1 MATKVIMPKQGLQM
15 TEGTITRWLVPEGGQ
30 AEQDQPLFEMETD
43 KLTIEI
49 MAPASGTLL
58 KVLYAEGETIPITE
72 TIAIIGEPG
81 EDIAPLLADSKAATG
96 AGETETKAATEPATA
111 DRTALSAAAVTGAT
125 AEATASAA
133 GEKVYVTPRA
143 RTKAVEAGIDPNRI
157 AGSGPEGLVIERD
170 VLAAASLAPK
180 ATPVARRIAELNEVD
195 LAAVAGGG
203 PGGKIMKADV
213 QAVLARPEARQTAA
227 AAFVA
232 TGGAHGGRAERGER
246 LMPMS
251 GMRKVIAERMFTSLQ
266 TMAQANHRMKV
277 DMSEIIRFREKL
289 KAADIKVSFTDII
302 VRCVT
307 MALKDFPIVNASLT
321 EQGILYKDYV
331 NMGIAV
337 AVENGLLVPVIKD
350 ADLMNLAEIAAA
362 SAELIAKAQNGT
374 LAPDDYTGGTFT
386 ITNLGMFDI
395 DEFTAIVNPPESA
408 ILAIGKIDRVP
419 VAVGEEVV
427 IRPIMTLSLSYD
439 HRTIDGAPAAQ
450 FLQRVKQILQNPY
463 LLI

>member
-15 TEGTITRWLVPEGGQ
+15 TEGTITRWLVSEGGQ

-81 EDIAPLLADSKAATG
+81 EDIAPLLTDSKAATG
-96 AGETETKAATEPATA
+96 ASETEAVAATEPAAA
-111 DRTALSAAAVTGAT
+111 DSTALPAAAVTGAA
-125 AEATASAA
+125 AEAAAPAA

-143 RTKAVEAGIDPNRI
+143 RTKAEEAGIDPNRI

-170 VLAAASLAPK
+170 ILAAASLAPK
-180 ATPVARRIAELNEVD
+180 ATPVARRIAELNQVD

-213 QAVLARPEARQTAA
+213 QAVLSHPEAQQTTVAA
-227 AAFVA
+227 AAA
-232 TGGAHGGRAERGER
+232 TGGDRGTRAARGER

-408 ILAIGKIDRVP
+408 ILAIGKINRVP

-427 IRPIMTLSLSYD
+427 IRPVMTLSLSYD
-439 HRTIDGAPAAQ
+439 HRTIDGAPAAR